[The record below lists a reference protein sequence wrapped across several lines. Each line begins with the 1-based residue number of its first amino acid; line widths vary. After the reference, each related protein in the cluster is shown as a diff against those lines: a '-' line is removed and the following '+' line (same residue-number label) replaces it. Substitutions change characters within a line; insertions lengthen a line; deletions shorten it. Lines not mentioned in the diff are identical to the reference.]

1 MCSSLCGEQ
10 RNALFRAHVRAPHSA
25 LGGRERDA
33 CTTPFPGT
41 QRPPRTLPLP
51 RPERPRTFGHV
62 ERPRTPPHALARVAR
77 GGASTC
83 LCARAVCSR
92 PMSALRVAVST
103 AWAWG
108 SAACAAVAVN
118 DLLVS
123 VALAPDDSMAPS
135 VRAGDAV
142 LLDRLT
148 AKRFSYERG
157 AAVAVRSP
165 ERPREVRLR
174 RVLALEGDWVA
185 TPGRD
190 DVVRVP
196 RGHCWVESDEESERW
211 ETAASDGSTSAG
223 YAHSEGTRALFRGRR
238 SRVSERRSHDRA
250 LALTR
255 MCAPAPDVADARP
268 HTDSRAAS
276 LCPRSES
283 PTAASVAS
291 HSQGFSGRLVPLALI
306 EGNVG
311 PVIWPPQRAGSF
323 GGTKVA
329 GSSRVVR
336 RTYDR

>member
-1 MCSSLCGEQ
+1 
-10 RNALFRAHVRAPHSA
+10 
-25 LGGRERDA
+25 
-33 CTTPFPGT
+33 
-41 QRPPRTLPLP
+41 
-51 RPERPRTFGHV
+51 
-62 ERPRTPPHALARVAR
+62 
-77 GGASTC
+77 
-83 LCARAVCSR
+83 
-92 PMSALRVAVST
+92 MSALRVAVST

-211 ETAASDGSTSAG
+211 EMDASDGSTCAG
-223 YAHSEGTRALFRGRR
+223 
-238 SRVSERRSHDRA
+238 
-250 LALTR
+250 
-255 MCAPAPDVADARP
+255 
-268 HTDSRAAS
+268 
-276 LCPRSES
+276 ES